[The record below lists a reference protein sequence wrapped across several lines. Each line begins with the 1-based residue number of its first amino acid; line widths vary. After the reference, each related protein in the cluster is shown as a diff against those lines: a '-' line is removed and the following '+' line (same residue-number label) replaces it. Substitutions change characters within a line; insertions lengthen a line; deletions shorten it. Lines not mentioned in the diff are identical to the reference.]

1 MEIPT
6 LSINNESLL
15 CCDSCDSTC
24 LPSVLQIA
32 LTRPQLLSQQQRLLC
47 DSVLHCLHQHTLTHP
62 HLLTDLPLPLPR
74 CTDLAT
80 SLCYGRLSHHSHIP
94 NVFFPSKAV
103 SEVSVAVAA
112 FKAEWQNRGQGC
124 RDLYMLTGHSQH
136 LRWTRYTPERI

>member
-24 LPSVLQIA
+24 LPPRAADSM
-32 LTRPQLLSQQQRLLC
+32 THPQLLSQQHRLLC

-62 HLLTDLPLPLPR
+62 HLHSDLPLPLPR

-80 SLCYGRLSHHSHIP
+80 SLCYGRLSHQSHIP

-136 LRWTRYTPERI
+136 LHWTRYTPERI